1 MPRCDLI
8 IRNATL
14 YDGTGA
20 LARLGDL
27 AVEADKI
34 AACGELGTWAGTR
47 EIDATGLALAPG
59 FIDTHT
65 HDDRMLLSPAS
76 DMTYKLSQGVTTV
89 VVGNCGVSIAPAT
102 FARRPPSP
110 LDLLGDERS
119 WVFDRFAEYSEQLKV
134 SPPPLNALA
143 LVGHMT
149 LRVHAMQGDTQRAAT
164 DREIAL
170 MRERLGSALQ
180 EGACGLS
187 SGLAYPPSLHAP
199 TEEVM
204 AVAEVLGTY
213 GGIYTTHLRDEGLH
227 VMDSIEEALQIGKRA
242 HARVVISHH
251 KCAGPDNF
259 GRSKQTLAL
268 IEHANREQ
276 EVDLDAYPY
285 SASSTSLLAELVR
298 EDIEIRVSWSVPHPD
313 AAGRTLAEIAAEWG
327 IDQRTAARRLSP
339 AGAIYFSMD
348 ETDVR
353 RILSHP
359 RTMIGSDG
367 LPHGEGP
374 HPRLW
379 GTFPRVLGH
388 YARDIGLFDM
398 ATAIHKMTGRP
409 ASVFGIENRGVLREG
424 AYADLVLFDAAQIA
438 DRATFQ
444 NPTQAAAGILE
455 CWVNGLTVY
464 RGDTGVTGAQ
474 PGRLL
479 KSSFSR
485 REAIQ

>member
-8 IRNATL
+8 IRDVTL
-14 YDGTGA
+14 YDGTGSP
-20 LARLGDL
+20 ARRGDL
-27 AVEADKI
+27 AVEGDRI
-34 AACGELGTWAGTR
+34 AACGDLGAWSGTR
-47 EIDATGLALAPG
+47 EIVASGLALAPG

-89 VVGNCGVSIAPAT
+89 VVGNCGVSLSPAT

-119 WVFDRFAEYSEQLKV
+119 WVFDSFAAYSERLKV

-149 LRVHAMQGDTQRAAT
+149 LRVDAMQGDTQRAAT

-170 MRERLGSALQ
+170 MRERLAFAMQ
-180 EGACGLS
+180 EGARGLS

-204 AVAEVLGTY
+204 AVAEVIGAY
-213 GGIYTTHLRDEGLH
+213 GGIYTTHLRDEGQH
-227 VMDSIEEALQIGKRA
+227 VIQSIEEALQIGKRA
-242 HARVVISHH
+242 GARVVISHH
-251 KCAGPDNF
+251 KCAGPENF

-268 IEHANREQ
+268 IDRANLDQ
-276 EVDLDAYPY
+276 DVDLDAYPY
-285 SASSTSLLAELVR
+285 AASSTSLLAELVR
-298 EDIEIRVSWSVPHPD
+298 EDIPIRVSWSVPHPD
-313 AAGRTLAEIAAEWG
+313 AGGRTLAEVAAEWG
-327 IDQRTAARRLSP
+327 IDQRAAARRLSP

-348 ETDVR
+348 EADVQ
-353 RILSHP
+353 RILAHP

-367 LPHGEGP
+367 LPNSEGP

-388 YARDIGLFDM
+388 YARDLGLFDM
-398 ATAIHKMTGRP
+398 ATAIYKMTSRP
-409 ASVFGIENRGVLREG
+409 ATVFGIENRGILEEG
-424 AYADLVLFDAAQIA
+424 AYADLVLFDPLHIA
-438 DRATFQ
+438 DRATFEK
-444 NPTQAAAGILE
+444 PTEAAAGIRE
-455 CWVNGLTVY
+455 CWVNGTTVY
-464 RGDTGVTGAQ
+464 RGDTGVTGARS
-474 PGRLL
+474 GRLL
-479 KSSFSR
+479 RSAMR
-485 REAIQ
+485 VRDAIQ

>member
-8 IRNATL
+8 IRDVTL

-20 LARLGDL
+20 PAHVGDL
-27 AVEADKI
+27 AVEGDKI
-34 AACGELGTWAGTR
+34 AACGDLGGWVGAR
-47 EIDATGLALAPG
+47 EIVASGLALAPG

-65 HDDRMLLSPAS
+65 HDDGMLVSSTS

-89 VVGNCGVSIAPAT
+89 VVGNCGVSLSPAT
-102 FARRPPSP
+102 FARRPPAP

-119 WVFDRFAEYSEQLKV
+119 WIFDSFAEYSEQLRV

-149 LRVHAMQGDTQRAAT
+149 LRVAAMNGDTQRAAT
-164 DREIAL
+164 DREIAR
-170 MRERLGSALQ
+170 MRERLDEAMQ

-199 TEEVM
+199 TEEVI
-204 AVAEVLGTY
+204 AVAEVVGAY
-213 GGIYTTHLRDEGLH
+213 GGLYTTHLRDEGVH
-227 VMDSIEEALQIGKRA
+227 VMESIEEALQIGKCA
-242 HARVVISHH
+242 GARVIISHH
-251 KCAGPDNF
+251 KCAGPDSF
-259 GRSKQTLAL
+259 GKSKQTLAL
-268 IEHANREQ
+268 IDRANLDQ

-285 SASSTSLLAELVR
+285 AASSTSLLAELVR
-298 EDIEIRVSWSVPHPD
+298 EDVPIRVSWSVPHPEV
-313 AAGRTLAEIAAEWG
+313 AGRTLAEIATEWG
-327 IDQRTAARRLSP
+327 IDQRAAARRLSP

-348 ETDVR
+348 EADVR
-353 RILSHP
+353 RILAHP

-388 YARDIGLFDM
+388 YARDLGLFDM
-398 ATAIHKMTGRP
+398 ATAIYKMTSRP
-409 ASVFGIENRGVLREG
+409 AKVFGIENRGVLEQG
-424 AYADLVLFDAAQIA
+424 AYADLVLFDPLHIA
-438 DRATFQ
+438 DRATFE
-444 NPTQAAAGILE
+444 NPTQAAAGIRE
-455 CWVNGLTVY
+455 CWINGQSAY
-464 RGDTGVTGAQ
+464 RGETGVTGAKS
-474 PGRLL
+474 GRLL
-479 KSSFSR
+479 RSTIRR

>member
-8 IRNATL
+8 IRDATL
-14 YDGTGA
+14 YDGTGTP
-20 LARLGDL
+20 ARSGDL
-27 AVEADKI
+27 AVEGDRI
-34 AACGELGTWAGTR
+34 AACGDLGAWTATR
-47 EIDATGLALAPG
+47 EIVASGLALAPG

-65 HDDRMLLSPAS
+65 HDDRMLLSAPS

-89 VVGNCGVSIAPAT
+89 VVGNCGVSLTPAT

-110 LDLLGDERS
+110 LDLLGDERW
-119 WVFDRFAEYSEQLKV
+119 WVFDSFAAYSERLAT

-170 MRERLGSALQ
+170 MCERLDAAMQ
-180 EGACGLS
+180 DGACGLS
-187 SGLAYPPSLHAP
+187 SGLAYPPSLHAT

-204 AVAEVLGTY
+204 AVAEVIGAY
-213 GGIYTTHLRDEGLH
+213 GGLYTTHLRDEGKH
-227 VMDSIEEALQIGKRA
+227 VIESIEEALRIGRCA
-242 HARVVISHH
+242 GARVIISHH
-251 KCAGPDNF
+251 KCAGPENF

-268 IEHANREQ
+268 IDRANLAQ
-276 EVDLDAYPY
+276 DVDLDAYPY
-285 SASSTSLLAELVR
+285 AASSTSLLAELVR
-298 EDIEIRVSWSVPHPD
+298 DDIPIRVSWSEPHPD
-313 AAGRTLAEIAAEWG
+313 AAGRMLAEIAAEWG
-327 IDQRTAARRLSP
+327 IDQRAAARRLSP

-348 ETDVR
+348 EQDVR
-353 RILSHP
+353 RILAHP

-388 YARDIGLFDM
+388 YARDLGLFDM

-409 ASVFGIENRGVLREG
+409 AAVFGIEDRGVLREG
-424 AYADLVLFDAAQIA
+424 AHADLVLFDPLRIA
-438 DRATFQ
+438 DLATFEQ
-444 NPTQAAAGILE
+444 PTQAAVGIRE
-455 CWVNGLTVY
+455 SWVNGQTVY
-464 RGDTGVTGAQ
+464 RAQSGVTGAR

-479 KSSFSR
+479 R
-485 REAIQ
+485 RAG